1 MAQIADLADYRQQS
15 APRAAASPVER
26 LLADARLRLVET
38 GTRNRLVHTPRGAKR
53 TRSVVIVN
61 AFADALFEAISRS
74 DRTLRL
80 MPTDA
85 ASPLAPHAPADNVVH
100 LPDPVSAISALQT
113 NLDDTALEK
122 RLLTIYR
129 DAKTAEEE
137 QGINILYLAI
147 GFLRRY
153 EDDNSDVAREAPLV
167 LVPVSLSAIHAARP
181 SLCGHATRTSPQI
194 KPYRSG
200 CLQTSE

>member
-1 MAQIADLADYRQQS
+1 MAQIADLADYRQQP
-15 APRAAASPVER
+15 APRAAVSPVER

-61 AFADALFEAISRS
+61 AVADALFEAIAHS
-74 DRTLRL
+74 DRAMRL
-80 MPTDA
+80 MPTDT
-85 ASPLAPHAPADNVVH
+85 ASPLAPDAPADNFVH
-100 LPDPVSAISALQT
+100 LPDPVSAISTLQT
-113 NLDDTALEK
+113 NLADTALEK

-147 GFLRRY
+147 GFLGGPRMTTLTSPVKRRWCWF
-153 EDDNSDVAREAPLV
+153 P
-167 LVPVSLSAIHAARP
+167 SLWSAIHAARP
-181 SLCGHATRTSPQI
+181 SLCGCATRTSPQI

-200 CLQTSE
+200 CLQISE

>member
-61 AFADALFEAISRS
+61 AFADALFEAIARS

-85 ASPLAPHAPADNVVH
+85 ASPLAPDFRRW
-100 LPDPVSAISALQT
+100 L
-113 NLDDTALEK
+113 
-122 RLLTIYR
+122 RL
-129 DAKTAEEE
+129 
-137 QGINILYLAI
+137 
-147 GFLRRY
+147 
-153 EDDNSDVAREAPLV
+153 S
-167 LVPVSLSAIHAARP
+167 
-181 SLCGHATRTSPQI
+181 
-194 KPYRSG
+194 
-200 CLQTSE
+200 